1 MNVILYLLGG
11 SLLLGGGGLLLFLW
25 SLRSGQYRGPGRRR
39 QPHPVR
45 RRLTKARGLGGTDAD
60 HAVRAQ
66 ARWSDCGR
74 QIGGRVSPSG
84 VYGRA

>member
-25 SLRSGQYRGPGRRR
+25 SLRSGQYRGSGRCC

-45 RRLTKARGLGGTDAD
+45 RRLTKSVGCLGGTDAD

-74 QIGGRVSPSG
+74 
-84 VYGRA
+84 